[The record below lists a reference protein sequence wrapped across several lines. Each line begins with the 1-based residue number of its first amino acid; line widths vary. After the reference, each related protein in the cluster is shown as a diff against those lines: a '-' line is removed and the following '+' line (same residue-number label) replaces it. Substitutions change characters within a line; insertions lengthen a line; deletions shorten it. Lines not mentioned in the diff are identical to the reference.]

1 MAYREEDLIGIP
13 FPNHSNEVLCSLN
26 EQRRAGL
33 LCDVL
38 LIVQDQEYP
47 THRSVLA
54 ACSQYFKKLFTV
66 ASTDSHS
73 RSNGHGGHGGH
84 SGEAPPQHAVYQ
96 IDFVGP
102 ESLTA
107 ILEFA
112 YTSTLTVTAGNVKQI
127 LHAAKMLEI
136 PCIINVCLE
145 IMDGGGGGGGREE
158 GGGAGGLAGG
168 GRGGDVDHRSYDD
181 DEDED
186 EDEDEDDEDDME
198 DDAGEESREEEEEE
212 HEDERGEDDATS
224 EKSSAQFSEPRDGG
238 AMEQMMM
245 MGGGGSAESRGG
257 SPACSSQQDSC
268 QQQGRAEP
276 ELRRRRK
283 CRGDGDRNGESP
295 ENQNQKGSRDSESGL
310 EGRAALKD
318 FSIES
323 LLQEGLGYSK
333 MPGLVVPADGGRG
346 GGPGSGSGPGYSP
359 LLPSFY
365 PPMWAAEFP
374 AFPQILEAHQ
384 RQHQHHQHNQHHH
397 HHSSNGQ
404 RPFGPQT
411 ENAPLDLAVK
421 KEVIQDDFIKE
432 EVSPVSALLHR
443 DFLKEFVSQGGAV
456 GAAVGGAAAGGVGIA
471 LGGGGSMVLPTDAQL
486 QLSHIKDESDL
497 RSYLSFL
504 SASSH
509 LGVFPPW
516 QLEEAER
523 CAKLKPKA
531 SQQCPI
537 CSKVIQ
543 GAGKLPRHMRTH
555 TGEKPYMCTI
565 CEVRFTRQDK
575 LKIHMRKH
583 TGERPY
589 MCLHC
594 NSKFVHNYDLK
605 NHLRIHTGV
614 RPYQCQHCCKS
625 FTRSD
630 HLHRHLKRQSCRV
643 SRPRRGRKPAAW
655 RASNFLYPPLPPPPS
670 ATQSPPRSSDP
681 ARHPHHPHHLRQ
693 HHPLQLQQQHHPHP
707 HPHPQQDGA
716 ASVTTAK
723 GLAAAAGCRLLP
735 STPLPA
741 LGARGMAERRPQG
754 GRALEDC
761 EGGGREAAEAR
772 LVDRSHVAM
781 GGGGGGGGGDG
792 ERKRGVFSFALARD
806 EVVLAAHAVAAPF
819 PPFPAPPGQ
828 APAQPAPPP
837 PPPPAPSDPWTV
849 RLERAPPIPEAAN

>member
-26 EQRRAGL
+26 EQRREGL
-33 LCDVL
+33 LCDVV
-38 LIVQDQEYP
+38 LIVQDQEYH

-66 ASTDSHS
+66 ATDTS
-73 RSNGHGGHGGH
+73 
-84 SGEAPPQHAVYQ
+84 EPHAVYQ

-127 LHAAKMLEI
+127 LNAAKMLEI

-145 IMDGGGGGGGREE
+145 IMDGGGGEE
-158 GGGAGGLAGG
+158 GGGGGEGEGG
-168 GRGGDVDHRSYDD
+168 GGGADRGYDEEEDD
-181 DEDED
+181 DE
-186 EDEDEDDEDDME
+186 EDDEEEEDME
-198 DDAGEESREEEEEE
+198 DDADESREEEQEEP
-212 HEDERGEDDATS
+212 EDDTS
-224 EKSSAQFSEPRDGG
+224 EKSIQLSKQQDGG
-238 AMEQMMM
+238 TLEQMVE
-245 MGGGGSAESRGG
+245 MGADRGESP
-257 SPACSSQQDSC
+257 SCSSQQEQQC
-268 QQQGRAEP
+268 QQSRAE
-276 ELRRRRK
+276 RK
-283 CRGDGDRNGESP
+283 CQGESP
-295 ENQNQKGSRDSESGL
+295 EKGRDPEGL
-310 EGRAALKD
+310 ESRALKD

-323 LLQEGLGYSK
+323 LLQEGLYSK
-333 MPGLVVPADGGRG
+333 MPGLERG
-346 GGPGSGSGPGYSP
+346 SGYSP

-374 AFPQILEAHQ
+374 TFPQILEAH
-384 RQHQHHQHNQHHH
+384 HAPHTY
-397 HHSSNGQ
+397 
-404 RPFGPQT
+404 GPQM
-411 ENAPLDLAVK
+411 ENTPLDLAVK
-421 KEVIQDDFIKE
+421 KEVIQEDLKE
-432 EVSPVSALLHR
+432 EVAPGLLHR
-443 DFLKEFVSQGGAV
+443 DFLKEFVGPGL
-456 GAAVGGAAAGGVGIA
+456 AA
-471 LGGGGSMVLPTDAQL
+471 LPSEAQL
-486 QLSHIKDESDL
+486 SQIKDESDL

-504 SASSH
+504 SASH

-516 QLEEAER
+516 QLEEER
-523 CAKLKPKA
+523 KLKPKA

-589 MCLHC
+589 ICLHC

-614 RPYQCQHCCKS
+614 RPYQCEHCYKS

-655 RASNFLYPPLPPPPS
+655 RASSFLYPPP
-670 ATQSPPRSSDP
+670 DP
-681 ARHPHHPHHLRQ
+681 PHHL
-693 HHPLQLQQQHHPHP
+693 HH
-707 HPHPQQDGA
+707 QD
-716 ASVTTAK
+716 K
-723 GLAAAAGCRLLP
+723 GLAAAGCRLLP
-735 STPLPA
+735 TTPLPA
-741 LGARGMAERRPQG
+741 LGARGLAERRPQG

-772 LVDRSHVAM
+772 LVDRSHMAAA
-781 GGGGGGGGGDG
+781 GEA

-806 EVVLAAHAVAAPF
+806 DVLAHAPF
-819 PPFPAPPGQ
+819 PF
-828 APAQPAPPP
+828 PAPPP
-837 PPPPAPSDPWTV
+837 PPPSDPWTV
-849 RLERAPPIPEAAN
+849 RLDRAPPIPEAAN